1 LRSRCDGYPSTRTR
15 TLRLAQTRKDPAMLA
30 ALGIVLLVAGA
41 IVLFAI
47 DWSADGVDVIAIG
60 WILMAGGG
68 LSLLVAMIQGAGSVS
83 GQRSVVADHALDSDV
98 SGQGR
103 HVDELVGADGCRSRR
118 SS

>member
-1 LRSRCDGYPSTRTR
+1 
-15 TLRLAQTRKDPAMLA
+15 MLA

-47 DWSADGVDVIAIG
+47 DWSADGVDLVAIG
-60 WILMAGGG
+60 WILMGGGG

-83 GQRSVVADHALDSDV
+83 EQRTVVGKHVVGEHVVDSDA
-98 SGQGR
+98 SGDGR
-103 HVDELVGADGCRSRR
+103 HVDELVGADGFRPRR

>member
-1 LRSRCDGYPSTRTR
+1 
-15 TLRLAQTRKDPAMLA
+15 MLA

-60 WILMAGGG
+60 WILMGGGG
-68 LSLLVAMIQGAGSVS
+68 LSLLAAMIRTAMIEGTGSVS
-83 GQRSVVADHALDSDV
+83 EQRAAAVDHVVDIDV
-98 SGQGR
+98 SRDGR